1 MQTAIS
7 WYNYAIA
14 VLVIS
19 GLYYIFIGFKFY
31 RQDITAFFSR
41 KWKTSNTASVD
52 DHEEAEFTTSPYGEA
67 MEGSFD
73 ELEEVVQ
80 DLKTAI
86 LDKAGNTGKDDLL
99 DLLKQR
105 LANYTGLRRPAFR
118 VAVNHFIIRQA
129 EETCGVAFSEDE
141 LNEAWRTLP
150 R

>member
-7 WYNYAIA
+7 WSNYVIG
-14 VLVIS
+14 VLIIS
-19 GLYYIFIGFKFY
+19 GCYYIFIGYKFY
-31 RQDITAFFSR
+31 RQDIIAFFSR
-41 KWKTSNTASVD
+41 KWQAGKITSIDREEEAQHTAS
-52 DHEEAEFTTSPYGEA
+52 SYGEP

-86 LDKAGNTGKDDLL
+86 LDKAGDTGKDELL
-99 DLLKQR
+99 ESLKQR

-129 EETCGVAFSEDE
+129 EETCGVAFSEQE
-141 LNEAWRTLP
+141 LNEAWGTLP